1 MRKKYVFI
9 TYGSERIKGVQ
20 TKAINIA
27 EYLPKQEVLVINHG
41 DSSWLKDA
49 GLDTYDINF
58 DTFDSTSNINRN
70 LKKYL
75 EKASVIIHCD
85 FPTNMPLE
93 ATMFWYVYKNL
104 KTPICICENIYNES
118 QFQDKIYS
126 IFYKLSDLML
136 LTGLG
141 LFQDYV
147 SKFPKALLIPPFFS
161 DFSNDMS
168 FYKNKVIDNLNIKNK
183 NNKIIFYIAY
193 NQKVFDISQKIIE
206 SLRGYPVNQVLIATS
221 KPEDQNNLNLEN
233 VYAITKK
240 VGISEMRDYIL
251 GSDIVVCKFGYQ
263 QVLESLS
270 LGKPAIAIGDS
281 GLRKSWLDRRIDNA
295 FIYNPQYSEAI
306 FNELT
311 KLIKDDLYYKN
322 KVEEIKLLHNQKFNG
337 AKMCADAIMKIAQNK
352 SANRPTL
359 QKKLLL
365 SFNTKENLKKI
376 KDIVRKEMFI
386 FPIIVS
392 NRFAERDFGYP
403 KGKKPLVENLQD
415 FDLDNRH
422 DFLDPSFSLLLNFSK
437 VAYHG
442 IGPILP
448 LYDDFLMTLEKL
460 LRLSDKIYIVGQEA
474 KIFFENIIKRLSLKR
489 KIIFV
494 S

>member
-20 TKAINIA
+20 TKAINIS
-27 EYLPKQEVLVINHG
+27 EYLPKNEVLVINHG
-41 DSSWLKDA
+41 DSSWLKDV
-49 GLDTYDINF
+49 GLEVYQINF
-58 DTFDSTSNINRN
+58 DTFDSPANIDPT

-75 EKASVIIHCD
+75 DQADVIIYCD

-93 ATMFWYVYKNL
+93 ALMFWYVYKNL

-118 QFQDKIYS
+118 QFQGKIYS
-126 IFYKLSDLML
+126 IFYQLSDLML
-136 LTGLG
+136 LTGLS
-141 LFQDYV
+141 LFQNYV

-168 FYKNKVIDNLNIKNK
+168 FYKNRVIDNLNIKNK

-206 SLRGYPVNQVLIATS
+206 SLRGYPVNHVLITTS
-221 KPEDQNNLNLEN
+221 KPQQQSNIDLDNL
-233 VYAITKK
+233 YTITKK
-240 VGISEMRDYIL
+240 VGISEMRDCIL

-263 QVLESLS
+263 QILESLS
-270 LGKPAIAIGDS
+270 IGKPTIAVGDS
-281 GLRKSWLDRRIDNA
+281 GLKKSWLDRRIDNA

-311 KLIKDDLYYKN
+311 KLIKDELYYKN

-337 AKMCADAIMKIAQNK
+337 AKMCADAIMKIAQKK
-352 SANRPTL
+352 SPSRPKL

-376 KDIVRKEMFI
+376 KDIIRKEMFI

-392 NRFAERDFGYP
+392 SRFAERDFGYP
-403 KGKKPLVENLQD
+403 KGKKPLVETLQD
-415 FDLDNRH
+415 LDLYDRQ
-422 DFLDPSFSLLLNFSK
+422 DFLDPSFYLLLNFSK

-448 LYDDFLMTLEKL
+448 FYDNLLMTLEKL
-460 LRLSDKIYIVGQEA
+460 LKLSDNIYIVGQEA

-489 KIIFV
+489 KTIFV